1 MGDIDRWV
9 IRHAF
14 QALRDQNRTE
24 APMGLAINLS
34 PQSLAQ
40 GEIGAYITDRL
51 VEFDIDPRAVIFEIT
66 ETGALNHLEDVR
78 KLIGEL
84 KPFGCRF
91 GLDDFGIGF
100 SSFAHL
106 KHLDVDFLK
115 IDGSFVRELLND
127 PVDLAVISSITNIA
141 HSIGKVTIAE
151 QVDRPEILRALHQCG
166 VDQAQG
172 FYIARP
178 QPSLRAANGQLEV
191 VAGGEGAADKRAE
204 A

>member
-1 MGDIDRWV
+1 V
-9 IRHAF
+9 RH
-14 QALRDQNRTE
+14 
-24 APMGLAINLS
+24 
-34 PQSLAQ
+34 
-40 GEIGAYITDRL
+40 
-51 VEFDIDPRAVIFEIT
+51 
-66 ETGALNHLEDVR
+66 
-78 KLIGEL
+78 LIQEL

-91 GLDDFGIGF
+91 ALDDFGIGF

-141 HSIGKVTIAE
+141 HSIGKITIAE
-151 QVDRPEILRALHQCG
+151 QVDRPEILRALHACG

-178 QPSLRAANGQLEV
+178 QPSLRAANGQLAV
-191 VAGGEGAADKRAE
+191 ISGGNGDSSNDAVAQR
-204 A
+204 